1 MKYNFRFIYTL
12 MEEVKV
18 ELYLFPVMIDRKL
31 LKIDLIPL
39 LIVSY
44 YNCDPRFAREVP
56 DRDSIEK
63 KLGKLGKFK
72 K

>member
-44 YNCDPRFAREVP
+44 YNY
-56 DRDSIEK
+56 S
-63 KLGKLGKFK
+63 
-72 K
+72 